1 MDIRREDGIAMMVA
15 MMAMLLLS
23 ALGIALVLTTSS
35 ETIISSNFRNASEG
49 AYAADAVLERS
60 MADLLTVPDWNTL
73 LTGVVQSA
81 FIDGAPSGTRTLP
94 DGSTIDLGH
103 MVNLANCNKVTAC
116 SDADMDAVTPHRPWG
131 SNNPRWQL
139 YAYGRLSDVL
149 PAGTIVSPYY
159 VIAMVGDDPSETDGQ
174 PQQDGVDTAGAGV
187 PSLRAEAFGPRGAR
201 RIVEMTV
208 ARTPTVRILSW
219 REVRATL

>member
-1 MDIRREDGIAMMVA
+1 MMVA

-23 ALGIALVLTTSS
+23 ALGIALALTTAS
-35 ETIISSNFRNASEG
+35 ETIISANFSNASEG

-60 MADLLTVPDWNTL
+60 MEDLLTEADWDTL
-73 LTGVVQSA
+73 LTGSVRSA
-81 FIDGAPSGTRTLP
+81 FIDGPPSGTRSLP
-94 DGSTIDLGH
+94 DGSTIDLGQ
-103 MVNLANCNKVTAC
+103 VLNRANCNKVTPC
-116 SDADMDAVTPHRPWG
+116 SDVEMDTVTLHRPWG

-139 YAYGRLSDVL
+139 FAYGRLSDML
-149 PAGTIVSPYY
+149 PPGAIVSPYY

-174 PQQDGVDTAGAGV
+174 PLQDGVDMAGAGV
-187 PSLRAEAFGPRGAR
+187 LSLRAEAFGPRGAR

-208 ARTPTVRILSW
+208 ARTPKVRVLAW